1 MSNNSDVSNKP
12 ESGQSVSGDPIIDL
26 LDHAGKRGVVSLRP
40 YLWTLVFIVAILAL
54 VISRGLDWQTAGFG
68 ALVVLS
74 LLIVLFVIKQ
84 IIDAPH
90 KEIRTLATTA
100 MWFFMILFAVSITL
114 FLSSAFF
121 GKPLDFRPLPNKSA
135 DSGIAVINNFYKCI
149 DKRDYKA
156 AWELIHRRRKKEIL
170 KHNPDF
176 NVNEFAKAYE
186 TTRIHQFLQIDPVP
200 RQKDMES
207 VDRVYR
213 VSFAVSDELPIN
225 TLYTASRT
233 MLVST
238 WFSNPLSDRK
248 RFIDQVMNDV
258 KSQFVVPAE
267 SEPQIVN
274 FVMSRRFSSLFKPEI
289 IYDIGREMNLAERK
303 DKPSPHTVWRYF
315 IQEIHLQE
323 EQPGVWKISAGLY
336 PQLVNAV
343 YEEGVSAP

>member
-1 MSNNSDVSNKP
+1 MCQDARK
-12 ESGQSVSGDPIIDL
+12 
-26 LDHAGKRGVVSLRP
+26 SL
-40 YLWTLVFIVAILAL
+40 
-54 VISRGLDWQTAGFG
+54 
-68 ALVVLS
+68 
-74 LLIVLFVIKQ
+74 
-84 IIDAPH
+84 
-90 KEIRTLATTA
+90 
-100 MWFFMILFAVSITL
+100 
-114 FLSSAFF
+114 
-121 GKPLDFRPLPNKSA
+121 
-135 DSGIAVINNFYKCI
+135 
-149 DKRDYKA
+149 
-156 AWELIHRRRKKEIL
+156 
-170 KHNPDF
+170 
-176 NVNEFAKAYE
+176 
-186 TTRIHQFLQIDPVP
+186 
-200 RQKDMES
+200 
-207 VDRVYR
+207 
-213 VSFAVSDELPIN
+213 
-225 TLYTASRT
+225 
-233 MLVST
+233 LVST